1 MKKYFKLLSFIL
13 AAFILASCGENDKKQ
28 ETGALLTLTD
38 DMNETVRFDSLP
50 HRIISL
56 APNITEIIYALGS
69 GDKLIANTA
78 YCNFPEGAKTKT
90 KVADILTVDFEKIIS
105 LKPDLILLPNQ
116 GETKGNYDKL
126 KELGL
131 KVFVTKYETFAEI
144 DTSFMQIGKI
154 LGAQDKADSM
164 LADWHKR
171 LAALQALEKNE
182 KPKEGIFLLSAT
194 PIIVAGKASFIH
206 KITETA
212 GMKNLAGDVNI
223 GYPEFSREEIL
234 KRNPDYIIFPKND
247 FGTVEQIRDSYPEWK
262 SLKAFKEN
270 NVLGVDPDL
279 FMRPGPR
286 YVEAVEALHS
296 VLYKSGN

>member
-1 MKKYFKLLSFIL
+1 
-13 AAFILASCGENDKKQ
+13 
-28 ETGALLTLTD
+28 
-38 DMNETVRFDSLP
+38 
-50 HRIISL
+50 
-56 APNITEIIYALGS
+56 
-69 GDKLIANTA
+69 
-78 YCNFPEGAKTKT
+78 
-90 KVADILTVDFEKIIS
+90 VDFEKIIS
-105 LKPDLILLPNQ
+105 LKPDLILIPNQ

-131 KVFVTKYETFAEI
+131 KVFVTKYETFGEI

-164 LADWHKR
+164 LADWRGR
-171 LAALQALEKNE
+171 LAALQAIEKKE

-247 FGTVEQIRDSYPEWK
+247 FGTAEQIRDSYPEWK
-262 SLKAFKEN
+262 NLKAFKEN
-270 NVLGVDPDL
+270 NVIAVDPDL

-286 YVEAVEALHS
+286 YVEAVEKLHAI
-296 VLYKSGN
+296 LYRSGN